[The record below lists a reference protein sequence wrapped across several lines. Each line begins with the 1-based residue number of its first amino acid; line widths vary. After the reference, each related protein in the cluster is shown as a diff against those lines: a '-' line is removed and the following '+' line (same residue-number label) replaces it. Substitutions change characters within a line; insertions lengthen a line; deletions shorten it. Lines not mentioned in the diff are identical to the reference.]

1 MRALLF
7 DAGNTR
13 LKWGVLDGG
22 VIARTGSITQ
32 ETLRESGFNAL
43 TTRLP
48 RRIDRVL
55 ACNVAGATFAT
66 RLSGVIGIHCNT
78 DVHFVRSE
86 ESGHGLVSGYTN
98 PRQLGVDRWVAM
110 IGARAQLKGALLVV
124 DAGTAV
130 TIDAVDR
137 DGRHLGG
144 RIVPGIHLM
153 CDALNTETSDIAR
166 AAAVRRRP
174 GVVAGPFAHDT
185 KAAVLGGA
193 TSAIC
198 GAIERAARE
207 MRGLAPRPVI
217 VLTGGDA
224 SRILPLL
231 DGKPVHRPNLVLEGL
246 AHILESDT

>member
-7 DAGNTR
+7 DAGNTK

-22 VIARTGSITQ
+22 EIVRTGSITQ
-32 ETLRESGFNAL
+32 ETLRETGFNAL

-48 RRIDRVL
+48 RRVDAAI

-66 RLSGVIGIHCNT
+66 RLSGVIGIHS
-78 DVHFVRSE
+78 DRDLHFVRSE
-86 ESGHGLVSGYTN
+86 ASAHGVVNAYAN

-110 IGARAQLKGALLVV
+110 IGARAQWKKALLIV

-137 DGRHLGG
+137 TGQHLGG
-144 RIVPGIHLM
+144 RIIPGIHLM

-166 AAAVRRRP
+166 ASAVRRPRREP
-174 GVVAGPFAHDT
+174 AGPFARDT
-185 KAAVLGGA
+185 RAAVESGA
-193 TSAIC
+193 LSAIC
-198 GAIERAARE
+198 GAVERAARE
-207 MRGLAPRPVI
+207 MREVAPRPVV

-224 SRILPLL
+224 SRILALL
-231 DGKPVHRPNLVLEGL
+231 DGKPIHRPNLVLEGL
-246 AHILESDT
+246 AHILTSET

>member
-98 PRQLGVDRWVAM
+98 PRQLGVDRWIAM

-137 DGRHLGG
+137 EGRHLGG

-153 CDALNTETSDIAR
+153 CDALNTETSDIAK
-166 AAAVRRRP
+166 AAAARRRP
-174 GVVAGPFAHDT
+174 GAAAGPFAHDT

-198 GAIERAARE
+198 GAI
-207 MRGLAPRPVI
+207 APRPVV